1 MRTRMTPKE
10 IYLRQLDLA
19 IAGDRDAQA
28 TYYAPDAVVHFP
40 FAPPGVPDRFEGR
53 DAIRAMSVALDRARG
68 GATPDPAASD
78 LTVHETT
85 DPELIIAELDAVVV
99 EPAGGTRHR
108 VRQIHVVRVR
118 DELII
123 EHRDYFAG
131 ASADVVRQALGTTP

>member
-1 MRTRMTPKE
+1 LPE
-10 IYLRQLDLA
+10 
-19 IAGDRDAQA
+19 
-28 TYYAPDAVVHFP
+28 P
-40 FAPPGVPDRFEGR
+40 
-53 DAIRAMSVALDRARG
+53 RG
-68 GATPDPAASD
+68 GELHEATSDQACCFKPNLAFYERFGRPAATLAPLNGAYYRSMY
-78 LTVHETT
+78 LPPNGASNAAFLATLRLMLVHETT

-99 EPAGGTRHR
+99 EPASGARHR

>member
-1 MRTRMTPKE
+1 MTPKE
-10 IYLRQLDLA
+10 IYLRQLELA

-68 GATPDPAASD
+68 ETAPVPAESD

-99 EPAGGTRHR
+99 DPASGVRQR
-108 VRQIHVVRVR
+108 IRQIHVVRVR

-131 ASADVVRQALGTTP
+131 ASADLVRQALATPTAP

>member
-1 MRTRMTPKE
+1 MTPKE
-10 IYLRQLDLA
+10 IYLRQLELA

-28 TYYAPDAVVHFP
+28 AHYAPDAVVHFP
-40 FAPPGVPDRFEGR
+40 FAPAGVPDRFDGR
-53 DAIRAMSVALDRARG
+53 DAIRAMSVALDRVRG
-68 GATPDPAASD
+68 TTAPVPEESN

-99 EPAGGTRHR
+99 DPGSGARHR
-108 VRQIHVVRVR
+108 VRQLHVVRVR

-131 ASADVVRQALGTTP
+131 ASAEMVRQALATPPAP